1 MSNPEK
7 SPSLQDLG
15 KRIAKVRQDS
25 GLDRRDERREPPLPA
40 GELGLAWRISIEI
53 VVALVL
59 STGLGWVLDRWFGT
73 TPWLMVVFLF
83 LGAAAGINNAVR
95 TMNRMDRLAAE
106 RAAEAAR
113 EARRDAGAENGRGA
127 GRGG

>member
-1 MSNPEK
+1 MSNPDK

-15 KRIAKVRQDS
+15 KRIAKVRQDA
-25 GLDRRDERREPPLPA
+25 GLDEKTDGEREPPPS

-53 VVALVL
+53 VVALTL
-59 STGLGWVLDRWFGT
+59 STGLGWVFDQWLGT

-95 TMNRMDRLAAE
+95 TMNRMDRMAAE
-106 RAAEAAR
+106 RAEAAR
-113 EARRDAGAENGRGA
+113 DARRGA
-127 GRGG
+127 GSESGRGK

>member
-7 SPSLQDLG
+7 FPSLQDLG
-15 KRIAKVRQDS
+15 RRIAKVRHDA
-25 GLDRRDERREPPLPA
+25 GLNRRDERREPPPA
-40 GELGLAWRISIEI
+40 GEVGLAWRISIEI

-59 STGLGWVLDRWFGT
+59 ATGLGWVLDRWFGT

-113 EARRDAGAENGRGA
+113 QARRDAGAEDGRGT

>member
-1 MSNPEK
+1 MSDPDK

-15 KRIAKVRQDS
+15 KRIAKVRQEA
-25 GLDRRDERREPPLPA
+25 GLDKPDDRKDEAPPA
-40 GELGLAWRISIEI
+40 GELGLAWRISIEL

-59 STGLGWVLDRWFGT
+59 STGLGWVFDQWFGT

-83 LGAAAGINNAVR
+83 LGAAAGINNAVK

-106 RAAEAAR
+106 REQKA
-113 EARRDAGAENGRGA
+113 RDAKRQGGGESRGE
-127 GRGG
+127 RGGG